1 VNYMDFD
8 PYLVKEHRQQI
19 LGEADSLRLHKR
31 LRDKGASSGSRLVD
45 LARRSPLPL
54 LRSRNRG
61 GASKVAP
68 RN

>member
-8 PYLVKEHRQQI
+8 PYLARERHQHMLREV
-19 LGEADSLRLHKR
+19 ASLRLEKR
-31 LRDKGASSGSRLVD
+31 PRNDRASSGSLLVD